1 MASETDQ
8 ILKAHNPD
16 AQPKQID
23 PKWQLIYDRLKNFR
37 DQLIDSNNDL
47 NSKGREINAE
57 AVKQEPSEIGTS
69 EYLQD
74 YALGMASTEQETLA
88 EVQAAIDR
96 IESGTYGTCEVTGEP
111 IPMERLEAIPWAR
124 CTLEGQKQ
132 LEERGDAV
140 KAGIGALGT
149 SRERGVEQPG
159 PRREEEGSL

>member
-8 ILKAHNPD
+8 ILKAYNPD

-23 PKWQLIYDRLKNFR
+23 PKWQPIYDRLIKLR

-47 NSKGREINAE
+47 TSKGREINPE

-74 YALGMASTEQETLA
+74 YALGMATTEQELLT
-88 EVQAAIDR
+88 ETQSAIDR
-96 IESGTYGTCEVTGEP
+96 IESGTYGKCEVTGKE
-111 IPMERLEAIPWAR
+111 IPMERLEAVPWTR
-124 CTLEGQKQ
+124 CTVEGQKI
-132 LEERGDAV
+132 LEERGEAM

-149 SRERGVEQPG
+149 SHQRGVEQPG
-159 PRREEEGSL
+159 SRREEEGSL

>member
-23 PKWQLIYDRLKNFR
+23 PKWQALYDRLKNLR

-74 YALGMASTEQETLA
+74 YARGMASTEQDVLT
-88 EVQAAIDR
+88 EVAAAIDR
-96 IESGTYGTCEVTGEP
+96 IESGTYGKCEVTGEQ
-111 IPMERLEAIPWAR
+111 IPMERLEAVPWAR
-124 CTLEGQKQ
+124 CTVEGQRI
-132 LEERGDAV
+132 LEERGEAV

-149 SRERGVEQPG
+149 SRDRGVEPPG
-159 PRREEEGSL
+159 SRREEEGSL